1 MRIAALDHI
10 VLTTGDLAACL
21 HFYRDLLDMRVEE
34 RQGRYALFFGTTKI
48 NIHQRPAEFLPAARY
63 PQRGSLDFCLVVDQD
78 IEQVK
83 QEFS

>member
-10 VLTTGDLAACL
+10 VLTTGDLTACL

-48 NIHQRPAEFLPAARY
+48 NIH
-63 PQRGSLDFCLVVDQD
+63 
-78 IEQVK
+78 
-83 QEFS
+83 